1 MAWLETC
8 ALLCEGRGE
17 PAHLLRI
24 EMGCVLRSLKPI
36 SPTKRFRLLA
46 ALPCGVA
53 LLSLSVTAHAGS
65 ARDYLNAPIDSWLTT
80 YNASYSASV
89 TPEDGTDVSS
99 RTSSNVFG
107 QSVVITRTMDF
118 GGRTGGLSV
127 VLPYVFADTKSG
139 NFQASTNGLS
149 DVGFLWQMNI
159 FGGPALTREQFQSFI
174 PQTFSSFHLY
184 VGTPIGTYNATS
196 PINPSANRWTI
207 SPTVNYSYTP
217 DQGRTWL
224 ETYVTA
230 LLFTDND
237 NFRVGG
243 AQTLSQNPIFRLE
256 EHVSHNLTDALWL
269 SVDAYYNVGGETS
282 IDGTGQNN
290 MANTLRI
297 GAGMGL
303 RLWRGADLGLNYER
317 VVAKPSGEPDTQ
329 TIRLTIRQLW

>member
-1 MAWLETC
+1 M
-8 ALLCEGRGE
+8 
-17 PAHLLRI
+17 
-24 EMGCVLRSLKPI
+24 
-36 SPTKRFRLLA
+36 
-46 ALPCGVA
+46 
-53 LLSLSVTAHAGS
+53 
-65 ARDYLNAPIDSWLTT
+65 N
-80 YNASYSASV
+80 N
-89 TPEDGTDVSS
+89 
-99 RTSSNVFG
+99 SN
-107 QSVVITRTMDF
+107 R
-118 GGRTGGLSV
+118 
-127 VLPYVFADTKSG
+127 
-139 NFQASTNGLS
+139 
-149 DVGFLWQMNI
+149 
-159 FGGPALTREQFQSFI
+159 
-174 PQTFSSFHLY
+174 SFHRRSQ
-184 VGTPIGTYNATS
+184 VFIFTWGTPIGTYNATS

-282 IDGTGQNN
+282 LDGTGQDN

-317 VVAKPSGEPDTQ
+317 VVAKPTGEPDAQ
-329 TIRLTIRQLW
+329 AIRLTIRQLW

>member
-1 MAWLETC
+1 M
-8 ALLCEGRGE
+8 
-17 PAHLLRI
+17 
-24 EMGCVLRSLKPI
+24 
-36 SPTKRFRLLA
+36 
-46 ALPCGVA
+46 
-53 LLSLSVTAHAGS
+53 
-65 ARDYLNAPIDSWLTT
+65 DY
-80 YNASYSASV
+80 
-89 TPEDGTDVSS
+89 
-99 RTSSNVFG
+99 
-107 QSVVITRTMDF
+107 
-118 GGRTGGLSV
+118 GGRTGGLSL
-127 VLPYVFADTKSG
+127 VLPYAFADTTSG
-139 NFQASTNGLS
+139 TFQASTNGLS

-184 VGTPIGTYNATS
+184 VGTPLGTYNATS

-237 NFRVGG
+237 NFRVNG

-269 SVDAYYNVGGETS
+269 SADAYYNVGGETR
-282 IDGTGQNN
+282 IDGTGQDN

-303 RLWRGADLGLNYER
+303 RLWRGADLVVNYER
-317 VVAKPSGEPDTQ
+317 VVAKSSGEPDAQ
-329 TIRLTIRQLW
+329 TVRFTVRQLW

>member
-1 MAWLETC
+1 MEA
-8 ALLCEGRGE
+8 
-17 PAHLLRI
+17 
-24 EMGCVLRSLKPI
+24 GCVLRKLKAI
-36 SPTKRFRLLA
+36 CPTKRFRLLA
-46 ALPCGVA
+46 TLPCGAA
-53 LLSLSVTAHAGS
+53 LLSFSVTAHAGS

-139 NFQASTNGLS
+139 TFQASTNGLS

-184 VGTPIGTYNATS
+184 VGTPLGTYNPTS

-237 NFRVGG
+237 NFRVAG
-243 AQTLSQNPIFRLE
+243 AQTLSQNRILRLE

-282 IDGTGQNN
+282 IDGTGQDN

-303 RLWRGADLGLNYER
+303 RLWRGADLTLNYER
-317 VVAKPSGEPDTQ
+317 VVAKPSGEPDAQ
-329 TIRLTIRQLW
+329 TVRFTIRQLW

>member
-1 MAWLETC
+1 M
-8 ALLCEGRGE
+8 
-17 PAHLLRI
+17 
-24 EMGCVLRSLKPI
+24 
-36 SPTKRFRLLA
+36 
-46 ALPCGVA
+46 
-53 LLSLSVTAHAGS
+53 
-65 ARDYLNAPIDSWLTT
+65 
-80 YNASYSASV
+80 
-89 TPEDGTDVSS
+89 PEDGTDVSS

-139 NFQASTNGLS
+139 TFQASTNGLS

-230 LLFTDND
+230 LLFADNG

-282 IDGTGQNN
+282 IDGTGQDN

-317 VVAKPSGEPDTQ
+317 VVAKPSGELDAQ
-329 TIRLTIRQLW
+329 AIRLTIRQLW